1 MRALPPSPPK
11 KLFLVD
17 DVVTTS
23 SAFLTDK
30 GRSTTTTPNFFFP
43 AFLKSKEHVY
53 TTPPSPLKKPAS
65 QPALIVFSHS
75 GPTKKSARKK
85 EMGGWVGVDG

>member
-1 MRALPPSPPK
+1 MRALPLPQK
-11 KLFLVD
+11 AFFLVG

-30 GRSTTTTPNFFFP
+30 EEVLLQYRTFLLP

-53 TTPPSPLKKPAS
+53 TTTTPLKKPAS
-65 QPALIVFSHS
+65 QL
-75 GPTKKSARKK
+75 
-85 EMGGWVGVDG
+85 